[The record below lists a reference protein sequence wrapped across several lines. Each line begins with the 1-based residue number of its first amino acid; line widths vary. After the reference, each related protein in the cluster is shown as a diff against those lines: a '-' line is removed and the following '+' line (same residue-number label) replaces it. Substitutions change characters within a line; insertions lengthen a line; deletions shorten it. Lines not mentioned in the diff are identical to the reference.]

1 MLVRRIL
8 LIILSL
14 VIGYAATYL
23 IVIFLL
29 DTTVAEFWR
38 GPEQPFEIPYFLF
51 VGFFLA
57 LAVGIWL
64 DKFLGTEI
72 LPK

>member
-8 LIILSL
+8 LVVISL
-14 VIGYAATYL
+14 VIGYAAT
-23 IVIFLL
+23 FLL
-29 DTTVAEFWR
+29 VNFVLGTTVAEFWR
-38 GPEQPFEIPYFLF
+38 GPEEPYNIHYFLL

-64 DKFLGTEI
+64 DKFMKTEI

>member
-8 LIILSL
+8 LAVLSL